1 MKKGMTIQGQNH
13 LSIVEKVSKRGQRI
27 PVNANRSLDSS
38 KVLISDIIVDH
49 CPQLEF
55 YFFMLETK
63 AGNREIE
70 LT

>member
-49 CPQLEF
+49 CPNWNFISSFLRPR
-55 YFFMLETK
+55 K
-63 AGNREIE
+63 EIVR
-70 LT
+70 LN